1 MRLLAPNGALGLPYG
16 RSFLASFSDVVVL
29 TVMLRLVG
37 GIRLARITD
46 VVGLRRPAARSI
58 VSLATILSVAT
69 IVCALT
75 APQSASLR
83 FADLAWLGIGGPVFE
98 EITYRGLAI
107 GGLMVFSGWRF
118 FPAALIPSVVF
129 GVAHASQGQSL
140 LEAAGVVAITALGS
154 LLFGWL
160 YVRWRKNLW
169 PAIVAHCGTNMLWEV
184 FAMGDSAI
192 GGWYGNAVRLALIIA
207 IVGST
212 WWLTRDDESS
222 KATLARG

>member
-98 EITYRGLAI
+98 EINYRGLAI
-107 GGLMVFSGWRF
+107 GGLMVF
-118 FPAALIPSVVF
+118 AAKK
-129 GVAHASQGQSL
+129 SL
-140 LEAAGVVAITALGS
+140 AIDRRS
-154 LLFGWL
+154 L
-160 YVRWRKNLW
+160 R
-169 PAIVAHCGTNMLWEV
+169 HEH
-184 FAMGDSAI
+184 AMGDFRN
-192 GGWYGNAVRLALIIA
+192 GRQRNRRVVRQCRS
-207 IVGST
+207 VGADHRNCRQH
-212 WWLTRDDESS
+212 LVVD
-222 KATLARG
+222 AR